1 MNLEN
6 EKVNDISFQGSGCA
20 ISMASA
26 SILTKVLSKKTLTEA
41 NNIFNNFIK
50 MIENKDSNFD
60 QLTTEEKNLLFTFSE
75 IKKFPMR
82 SKCATI
88 SWSTFNAALNN
99 INFDTEAKS

>member
-1 MNLEN
+1 MIKNQPSNNTLKLE
-6 EKVNDISFQGSGCA
+6 KKLVGLTGKA
-20 ISMASA
+20 ID
-26 SILTKVLSKKTLTEA
+26 EY
-41 NNIFNNFIK
+41 K

-60 QLTTEEKNLLFTFSE
+60 HLTTEEKNLLLTFSE